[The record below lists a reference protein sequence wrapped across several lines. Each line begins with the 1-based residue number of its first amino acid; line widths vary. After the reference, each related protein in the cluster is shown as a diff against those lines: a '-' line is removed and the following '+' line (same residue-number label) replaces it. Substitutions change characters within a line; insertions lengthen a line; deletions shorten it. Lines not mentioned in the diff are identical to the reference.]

1 MNSQADRHSSTRLH
15 MTSIPGVLAAFGVIL
30 GDLAG
35 RAMLDKVL
43 AVVGSPGMVAMWAQL
58 QSVVELVSGVTI
70 AGVAQGLTVLIAQ
83 AQTRQEQAALLRA
96 SLKLG
101 PLLSV
106 AVALLFVFALP
117 VVAGWLAHGGLGTG
131 LLALAALTGCIA
143 VIPGLMS
150 AYWLGLHRQQRVLQF
165 ALLGSLP
172 LLMVALA
179 AFRGSQISELALV
192 QCATLLLVALPM
204 AWYLRR
210 LANQAGDAVAL
221 RKLARFMVAGLAI
234 GIMSPASMLLV
245 RGTLADELSWN
256 DAGLMQALWRA
267 TEWVTSCAAGVL
279 SLIFLPRLSASNG
292 TARFNRELR
301 RAALVVLSPSA
312 LLLWLIFVNQ
322 RAVLSLLYDA
332 RFAVSDQA
340 AALFMLGCLLRIA
353 AWVFLFALF
362 AARRAWLIGIGEVLS
377 LPLFAWMLWRHAE
390 QMTLERAALFYCITY
405 LVYLLFN
412 VVAVLYARPWHAG
425 SR

>member
-1 MNSQADRHSSTRLH
+1 
-15 MTSIPGVLAAFGVIL
+15 
-30 GDLAG
+30 
-35 RAMLDKVL
+35 MLDKVL
-43 AVVGSPGMVAMWAQL
+43 AVVDSPAMVAMWAQL
-58 QSVVELVSGVTI
+58 QSVVDLVSGVTI
-70 AGVAQGLTVLIAQ
+70 TGVAQGLTVLIAQ
-83 AQTRQEQAALLRA
+83 AQNRQEQAALLRA
-96 SLKLG
+96 ALKLG
-101 PLLSV
+101 PLVSII
-106 AVALLFVFALP
+106 VALLFVLALP
-117 VVAGWLAHGGLGTG
+117 FMAGWLAHGRLDAN

-143 VIPGLMS
+143 VMPGLMS

-165 ALLGSLP
+165 AMLGSVP

-179 AFRGSQISELALV
+179 AFFGMHIAGMALLQCGALMLA
-192 QCATLLLVALPM
+192 AAPM
-204 AWYLRR
+204 GWYLHRVAR
-210 LANQAGDAVAL
+210 HAEDAAAL
-221 RKLARFMVAGLAI
+221 RKLAHFIVAGLAI

-279 SLIFLPRLSASNG
+279 SLIFLPRLSAANG
-292 TARFNRELR
+292 TAGFNQELR
-301 RAALVVLSPSA
+301 HAALIVLLPSA
-312 LLLWLIFVNQ
+312 MLLWLIFSNQ
-322 RAVLSLLYDA
+322 RGVLALLYDA

-340 AALFMLGCLLRIA
+340 AALFMLGCMLRIG

-390 QMTLERAALFYCITY
+390 HMTLERAALFYCITY

-412 VVAVLYARPWHAG
+412 AGAVLYARPWQAG